1 MFLRY
6 QLGDMPIVN
15 FTGRVKYKKPWEHFE
30 RVSSEYIMFLV
41 VGGDMYIEEE
51 KKFYHLK
58 EGDYLI
64 LEPGKRHIGYK
75 AATCDYFFIHF
86 ETNRME
92 SVQEEDKDLDY
103 ILFNNKSVIFHDEKS
118 FSDYHIYFPK
128 HCNIKDSNIFY
139 RLKLNFKAAVDNYY
153 NSEDDYPIV
162 CSTRLIEMLVIMY
175 RYILNEKKIHYSKNI
190 SKTFFTA
197 QELKKYLDSNTYRT
211 VTKNDIIEKFELN
224 YDYLNRLLKKYY
236 GSSIQQY
243 IQLKK
248 IEKAKE
254 ILLNNDIKISV
265 VGYLV
270 GIDNPYYFSKLFK
283 KHVGMSPLEFYKEA
297 RLE

>member
-1 MFLRY
+1 MFFKY
-6 QLGDMPIVN
+6 KFGNMPIVN
-15 FTGRVKYKKPWEHFE
+15 FSGRVKYKTPWKHFE
-30 RVSSEYIMFLV
+30 RVSSEYIIFLV
-41 VGGDMYIEEE
+41 ESGDLYIDEENVQ
-51 KKFYHLK
+51 YHLK
-58 EGDYLI
+58 EGDYII
-64 LEPGKRHIGYK
+64 LEPGKKHFGYQS
-75 AATCDYFFIHF
+75 ATCDYFFIHF
-86 ETNRME
+86 ETEQFE
-92 SVQEEDKDLDY
+92 SLTESEDDMDY
-103 ILFNNKSVIFHDEKS
+103 LLLNNKSVFYHDEKP
-118 FSDYHIYFPK
+118 FSDYHIYIPK
-128 HCNIKDSNIFY
+128 YCNIKDSNVY
-139 RLKLNFKAAVDNYY
+139 YKLMLNFKAAIDNYY
-153 NSEDDYPIV
+153 DNDENYPIV
-162 CSTRLIEMLVIMY
+162 CSSRLIESFNIIY
-175 RYILNEKKIHYSKNI
+175 QYILNEKKINYSKNI

-211 VTKNDIIEKFELN
+211 ITKEDIIEKFDLN
-224 YDYLNRLLKKYY
+224 YDYLNRLLKSYH
-236 GSSIQQY
+236 GSSIQHY